1 MLKIKF
7 IIIILIMLVI
17 EVAFLSPTRI
27 MGVKPDLMLI
37 ITCYA
42 ALLFGFG
49 PGCFVAFISGFL
61 SDCFSGGSM
70 GSMMIASLISVFV
83 ITFIRKHLYKEHLT
97 TKFTVIWLC
106 SYIFAYVSVNF
117 TNIMH
122 DIGKVRMLNIEFS
135 AFAFVNLA
143 FCCILIPLLDFIF
156 KKEVRYK

>member
-1 MLKIKF
+1 MLKVKF
-7 IIIILIMLVI
+7 VIVILIALVI
-17 EVAFLSPTRI
+17 EVAFLRPTVI
-27 MGVKPDLMLI
+27 IGMKPDLLLI

-49 PGCFVAFISGFL
+49 TGCFVAFISGFL

-70 GSMMIASLISVFV
+70 GSMMLASIISVFV

-117 TNIMH
+117 TNIAH
-122 DIGKVRMLNIEFS
+122 DMEKVRMLNVEFS

-143 FCCILIPLLDFIF
+143 FCCVLIPMLDAAF

>member
-7 IIIILIMLVI
+7 IIVILAALVI

-27 MGVKPDLMLI
+27 MGVKPDLLLI

-49 PGCFVAFISGFL
+49 TGCLIAFIAGL
-61 SDCFSGGSM
+61 ASDCFSGGSM
-70 GSMMIASLISVFV
+70 GSMMIASLISVF
-83 ITFIRKHLYKEHLT
+83 IIAFIRKHLYKEHLT
-97 TKFTVIWLC
+97 TKFTVIWIC
-106 SYIFAYVSVNF
+106 SYVFAYVSVNF
-117 TNIMH
+117 TNFMH
-122 DIGKVRMLNIEFS
+122 EIGKVRMLNIEFS

-156 KKEVRYK
+156 RKEVRYK